1 MNPHE
6 EDDDDEF
13 MAMVNDCSQTL
24 KNADDEQKGEEDK
37 QEQQADGFKFGFDD
51 TNFQESLKQVLNNN
65 GNQEESLKGMEAMMK
80 GL

>member
-24 KNADDEQKGEEDK
+24 KNADDEPKVEEDK
-37 QEQQADGFKFGFDD
+37 
-51 TNFQESLKQVLNNN
+51 
-65 GNQEESLKGMEAMMK
+65 
-80 GL
+80 